1 MESKVCFRLF
11 VCLYKLEERGE
22 PSCRAEM
29 GKEICERQAR
39 PSTAA
44 GGETALTHLLGSPVS
59 VA

>member
-1 MESKVCFRLF
+1 
-11 VCLYKLEERGE
+11 
-22 PSCRAEM
+22 M

>member
-1 MESKVCFRLF
+1 
-11 VCLYKLEERGE
+11 
-22 PSCRAEM
+22 M
-29 GKEICERQAR
+29 GKEICEWQAR